1 MCGACTAALN
11 IRPAFHITYVVAAVV
26 CMRLVDPSSQQ
37 VLDSLPLQEAPDAVV
52 TSVRFRLP
60 TAAGAA
66 ANRSMLLVA
75 KVRHCSS
82 HCTLCEVRCQ
92 SGFM

>member
-1 MCGACTAALN
+1 
-11 IRPAFHITYVVAAVV
+11 VQ
-26 CMRLVDPSSQQ
+26 LVDPNSQQ

-60 TAAGAA
+60 TAAGGT

-75 KVRHCSS
+75 KVRRWWN
-82 HCTLCEVRCQ
+82 TQ
-92 SGFM
+92 M